1 MQVLKQPMEIG
12 VTSMVLSGVG
22 QTTSLTIGFI
32 PLVLTKKEKV
42 LKPSKT
48 QKVLHHLKSG
58 KSISPLEALG
68 LYGSFRLAAVVHSL
82 KKRGYDIITDI
93 KTDMNGSRYAQYT
106 MSDRDNNQLELS
118 F

>member
-1 MQVLKQPMEIG
+1 MQVLKQPMGIG

-22 QTTSLTIGFI
+22 QTTSLTIGFTLLI
-32 PLVLTKKEKV
+32 LTIKESV

-93 KTDMNGSRYAQYT
+93 KTDMNGSRYAQYQCPT
-106 MSDRDNNQLELS
+106 ETIISWNLV
-118 F
+118 